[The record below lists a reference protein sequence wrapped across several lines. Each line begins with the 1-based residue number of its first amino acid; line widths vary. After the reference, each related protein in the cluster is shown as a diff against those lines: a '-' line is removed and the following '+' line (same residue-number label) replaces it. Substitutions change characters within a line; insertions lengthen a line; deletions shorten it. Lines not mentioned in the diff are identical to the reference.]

1 MIRRV
6 VLLGLVAG
14 VALTLVLTG
23 CSAGSVAP
31 SRSAAPGST
40 RSAAPSA
47 APTPTA
53 ALTGCALVTQAEA
66 SAATGATFPAG
77 KENSFTLTDKIVAHT
92 GCGYQDGPHALG
104 YDLNTLASTIP
115 IAQMDAA
122 AWGALQ
128 ANGAT
133 TSTFGGNPGVLFVK
147 GPLQEAAFS
156 HGQVSVVV
164 SIVNAKDGAATAI
177 ANLIASRM

>member
-6 VLLGLVAG
+6 VLGLVASA
-14 VALTLVLTG
+14 ALSLVLGG
-23 CSAGSVAP
+23 CSSNPSPAP
-31 SRSAAPGST
+31 SGPAVSASPT
-40 RSAAPSA
+40 R
-47 APTPTA
+47 TT

-66 SAATGATFPAG
+66 SAATGAAFPVG

-92 GCGYQDGPHALG
+92 GCGYQDGSHALG

-115 IAQMDAA
+115 VAQWNTA
-122 AWGALQ
+122 AWGALLS
-128 ANGAT
+128 NGAT
-133 TSTFGGNPGVLFVK
+133 NATFGGNPGVLLLK

-156 HGQVSVVV
+156 HGQVTVVV
-164 SIVNAKDGAATAI
+164 SIVDAKDGAATAI